1 MTPSTFIIEIF
12 ILPLKRINKKLQK
25 KQVCLKWLK
34 MILKRMHFKQ
44 VIENL
49 IKAGLYI
56 NICTSVKWTTPL
68 SDCVLGLSKFE
79 RDLVLNLEF

>member
-1 MTPSTFIIEIF
+1 
-12 ILPLKRINKKLQK
+12 
-25 KQVCLKWLK
+25 

-56 NICTSVKWTTPL
+56 TFAQAL
-68 SDCVLGLSKFE
+68 SEQPHFQIVC
-79 RDLVLNLEF
+79 

>member
-12 ILPLKRINKKLQK
+12 ILPLKRINKKVTK

-56 NICTSVKWTTPL
+56 TFAQAL
-68 SDCVLGLSKFE
+68 SEQPHF
-79 RDLVLNLEF
+79 